1 MYNTGKFFQ
10 FTGRVY
16 HRLYIQ
22 RKGKVEKTRARIDY
36 KRTVI
41 NGKSYYGKHLMLTA
55 VYCNENLLDL
65 TRITA
70 FLKELVAAID
80 MTAYGE
86 PIAAR
91 FGDGIEVGI
100 SAVQLITT
108 SAITLHTNDA
118 ARDMYLDVFSCK
130 WFDEAVVREVV
141 KKYFGPESMTSNVVL
156 RE

>member
-1 MYNTGKFFQ
+1 MDEQ
-10 FTGRVY
+10 AAV
-16 HRLYIQ
+16 
-22 RKGKVEKTRARIDY
+22 DY

-41 NGKSYYGKHLMLTA
+41 NGKAYYGKHLMMTA
-55 VYCNENLLDL
+55 VSCNGDLLSVA
-65 TRITA
+65 RITD
-70 FLKELVAAID
+70 FLKGLVPTIG
-80 MTAYGE
+80 MVAYGE

-91 FGDGIEVGI
+91 FGEGIETGI

-130 WFDEAVVREVV
+130 WFDEAVVRDVTR
-141 KKYFGPESMTSNVVL
+141 KYFDPKGMTSSVVL